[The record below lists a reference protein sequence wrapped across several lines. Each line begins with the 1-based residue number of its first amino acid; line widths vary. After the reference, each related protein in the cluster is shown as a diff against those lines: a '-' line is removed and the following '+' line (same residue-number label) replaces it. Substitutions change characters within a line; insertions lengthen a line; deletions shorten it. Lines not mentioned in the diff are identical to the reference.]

1 MQEILNSKYPKAYA
15 LALYFVLISSILILL
30 DVKRVNISSLF
41 ILSNQNW
48 IVIYG
53 GVLTYYFKRVNTFFE
68 RAVGILGCFSFLVLA
83 SGCSEAILMTVAIFV
98 VAKLVIDRKNATPD
112 KFRLVQSG

>member
-68 RAVGILGCFSFLVLA
+68 RAVGILGCFS
-83 SGCSEAILMTVAIFV
+83 SEAILMTVAIFV